1 MTVAEIIQPGDKVDI
16 SFLQQVERRNADM
29 EQELP
34 KVYKS
39 QVLDVKENGNLEI
52 SMPSENGRLVLLP
65 LSIRL
70 EFVFFSRGGMYRA
83 IGQIKERFK
92 SANVYMLEIELKSQ
106 LTKYQRRE
114 FFRYPCVIGM
124 TFYKVTKE
132 ETQIGSGEAYD
143 SDSRG
148 RGRGQRQGI

>member
-70 EFVFFSRGGMYRA
+70 EFVFFSRGGMC
-83 IGQIKERFK
+83 ICWKL
-92 SANVYMLEIELKSQ
+92 S
-106 LTKYQRRE
+106 
-114 FFRYPCVIGM
+114 
-124 TFYKVTKE
+124 
-132 ETQIGSGEAYD
+132 
-143 SDSRG
+143 
-148 RGRGQRQGI
+148 